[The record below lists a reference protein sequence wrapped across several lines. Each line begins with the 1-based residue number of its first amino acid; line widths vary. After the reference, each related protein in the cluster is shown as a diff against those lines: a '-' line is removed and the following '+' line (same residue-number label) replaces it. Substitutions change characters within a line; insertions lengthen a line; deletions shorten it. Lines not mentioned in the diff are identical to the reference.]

1 MKKNVSFFALLFLF
15 GTVLNAQSVRSVL
28 DKMYIAIGT
37 TNLMSYDMTSSERI
51 GAKMVTKNMSF
62 KVQISPRKVYMKD
75 KDSGVELL
83 YVSGWNSNMP
93 FINPNGFPW
102 VNVSLDL
109 QSPRVRAD
117 GHHPVTHAG
126 FNYLLTQM
134 KNTEKLI
141 AREGEK
147 LENIIKIEGN
157 FTWNGRNTT
166 KIVLTNPD
174 FKFIDYTCTQS
185 ETLFNLC
192 ERINVSEYM
201 VMEKNNLG
209 YGAKVYQGKV
219 IKIPNAFAKKVE
231 LYIDKENNLPIY
243 QLVYDDKGLLE
254 KFEFKNLKINP
265 QLSSGEFTTQC
276 ASYGFK

>member
-1 MKKNVSFFALLFLF
+1 MKMNLSFFTLLFLF
-15 GTVLNAQSVRSVL
+15 GTVLNAQSLRSVL

-83 YVSGWNSNMP
+83 YVSGWNNNMP
-93 FINPNGFPW
+93 YINPNGFPW
-102 VNVSLDL
+102 VNVSLDM
-109 QSPRVRAD
+109 QSARVRAD

-141 AREGEK
+141 AKEGEK

-231 LYIDKENNLPIY
+231 IYIDKESNLPIY
-243 QLVYDDKGLLE
+243 QIVHDDKGVFE

-265 QLSSGEFTTQC
+265 QLSSGEFTSQC

>member
-1 MKKNVSFFALLFLF
+1 MKNSILLFVFLLF
-15 GTVLNAQSVRSVL
+15 INMNLKAQTLRSVL

-37 TNLMSYDMTSSERI
+37 SNLMSYDMTSSERI
-51 GAKMVTKNMSF
+51 GSKMVVKNMAF

-83 YVSGWNSNMP
+83 YVSGWNGNMP

-102 VNVSLDL
+102 VNVSLDMN
-109 QSPRVRAD
+109 SSRVRAD

-141 AREGEK
+141 ANAGEK
-147 LENIIKIEGN
+147 IENIVKVEGN
-157 FTWNGRNTT
+157 FTWNGRSTT

-185 ETLFNLC
+185 ETLLNLC
-192 ERINVSEYM
+192 ERIHVSEYM

-209 YGAKVYQGKV
+209 YGAKVNKGTV

-231 LYIDKENNLPIY
+231 IYIDKENNLPIY
-243 QLVYDDKGLLE
+243 QIVHDEKGIFE

-265 QLSSGEFTTQC
+265 SLSSGEFTTKC

>member
-1 MKKNVSFFALLFLF
+1 MKMNLSFFTLLFLF
-15 GTVLNAQSVRSVL
+15 GNVLNAQSLRSVL

-83 YVSGWNSNMP
+83 YVSGWNNNMP
-93 FINPNGFPW
+93 YINPNGFPW
-102 VNVSLDL
+102 VNVSLDM
-109 QSPRVRAD
+109 QSARVRAD

-141 AREGEK
+141 AKEGEK
-147 LENIIKIEGN
+147 LENIIKVEGN

-166 KIVLTNPD
+166 KVVLTNPD
-174 FKFIDYTCTQS
+174 FKFIDYTCTQA

-209 YGAKVYQGKV
+209 YGAKVQQGKV

-231 LYIDKENNLPIY
+231 IYIDKESNLPIY
-243 QLVYDDKGLLE
+243 QIVHDDKGVFE

-265 QLSSGEFTTQC
+265 QLSSGEFTSQC

>member
-1 MKKNVSFFALLFLF
+1 MKNSILLFVFLLF
-15 GTVLNAQSVRSVL
+15 INMNLKAQTLRSVL

-37 TNLMSYDMTSSERI
+37 SNLMSYDMTSSERI
-51 GAKMVTKNMSF
+51 GSKMVVKNMAF

-83 YVSGWNSNMP
+83 YVSGWNGNMP

-102 VNVSLDL
+102 VNVSLDMN
-109 QSPRVRAD
+109 SSRVRAD

-141 AREGEK
+141 ANAGEK
-147 LENIIKIEGN
+147 IENIVKVEGN
-157 FTWNGRNTT
+157 FTWNGRSTT

-185 ETLFNLC
+185 ETLLNLC

-201 VMEKNNLG
+201 VMEKNKLG
-209 YGAKVYQGKV
+209 YGAKVNKGTV

-231 LYIDKENNLPIY
+231 IYIDKENNLPIY
-243 QLVYDDKGLLE
+243 QIVHDEKGIFE

-265 QLSSGEFTTQC
+265 SLSSGEFTTQC

>member
-1 MKKNVSFFALLFLF
+1 MKMNVLLFALLFLF
-15 GTVLNAQSVRSVL
+15 GTVLNAQSLRSVL

-37 TNLMSYDMTSSERI
+37 TNLMSYEMTSSERI

-83 YVSGWNSNMP
+83 YVSGWNNNMP
-93 FINPNGFPW
+93 YINPNGFPW
-102 VNVSLDL
+102 VNVSLDM
-109 QSPRVRAD
+109 QSARVRAD

-141 AREGEK
+141 AKEGEK

-265 QLSSGEFTTQC
+265 QLSSAEFTTQC

>member
-1 MKKNVSFFALLFLF
+1 MKKNLSFFALLFLF
-15 GTVLNAQSVRSVL
+15 GTVLNAQSLRSVL

-37 TNLMSYDMTSSERI
+37 ANLMSYEMTSSERI

-83 YVSGWNSNMP
+83 YVSGWNNNMP
-93 FINPNGFPW
+93 YINPNGFPW
-102 VNVSLDL
+102 VNVSLDM
-109 QSPRVRAD
+109 QSARVRAD

-141 AREGEK
+141 AKEGEK

-166 KIVLTNPD
+166 KVVLTNPD
-174 FKFIDYTCTQS
+174 FKFIDYTCTQA

-209 YGAKVYQGKV
+209 YGAKVQQGKV

-231 LYIDKENNLPIY
+231 IYIDKESNLPIY
-243 QLVYDDKGLLE
+243 QIVHDDKGVFE

-265 QLSSGEFTTQC
+265 QLSSGEFTSQC

>member
-1 MKKNVSFFALLFLF
+1 MKKNVSFFTLLFLF
-15 GTVLNAQSVRSVL
+15 GTGLNAQSVRSVL

-93 FINPNGFPW
+93 YINPNGFPW
-102 VNVSLDL
+102 VNVSLDM
-109 QSPRVRAD
+109 QSARVRAD

-141 AREGEK
+141 AKEGEK

-166 KIVLTNPD
+166 KVVLTNPD

>member
-1 MKKNVSFFALLFLF
+1 MKMNLSFFTLLFLF
-15 GTVLNAQSVRSVL
+15 GNVLNAQSLRSVL

-37 TNLMSYDMTSSERI
+37 TNLISYDMTSSERI
-51 GAKMVTKNMSF
+51 GAKMVTKNMYF

-83 YVSGWNSNMP
+83 YVSGWNNNMP
-93 FINPNGFPW
+93 YINPNGFPW
-102 VNVSLDL
+102 VNVSLDM
-109 QSPRVRAD
+109 QSARVRAD

-141 AREGEK
+141 AKEGEK

-166 KIVLTNPD
+166 KVVLTNPD
-174 FKFIDYTCTQS
+174 FKFIDYTCTQA

-209 YGAKVYQGKV
+209 YGAKVQQGKV

-231 LYIDKENNLPIY
+231 IYIDKESNLPIY
-243 QLVYDDKGLLE
+243 QIVHDDKGVFE

-265 QLSSGEFTTQC
+265 QLSSGEFTSQC

>member
-1 MKKNVSFFALLFLF
+1 MKKNLSFFALLFLF
-15 GTVLNAQSVRSVL
+15 GTVLNAQSLRSVL

-37 TNLMSYDMTSSERI
+37 ANLMSYEMTSSERI

-83 YVSGWNSNMP
+83 YVSGWNNNMP
-93 FINPNGFPW
+93 YINPNGFPW
-102 VNVSLDL
+102 VNVSLDM
-109 QSPRVRAD
+109 QSARVRAD

-141 AREGEK
+141 AKEGEK

-166 KIVLTNPD
+166 KVVLTNPD
-174 FKFIDYTCTQS
+174 FKFIDYTCTQA

-209 YGAKVYQGKV
+209 YGAKVQQGKV

-231 LYIDKENNLPIY
+231 IYIDKESNLPIY
-243 QLVYDDKGLLE
+243 QIVHDDKGVFE
-254 KFEFKNLKINP
+254 K
-265 QLSSGEFTTQC
+265 
-276 ASYGFK
+276 

>member
-1 MKKNVSFFALLFLF
+1 MKMNLSFFTLLFLF
-15 GTVLNAQSVRSVL
+15 GTVLNAQSLRSVL

-83 YVSGWNSNMP
+83 YVSGWNNNMP
-93 FINPNGFPW
+93 YINPNGFPW
-102 VNVSLDL
+102 VNVSLDM
-109 QSPRVRAD
+109 QSARVRAD

-141 AREGEK
+141 AKEGEK

-166 KIVLTNPD
+166 KVVLTNPD
-174 FKFIDYTCTQS
+174 FKFIDYTCTQA

-209 YGAKVYQGKV
+209 YGAKVQQGKV

-231 LYIDKENNLPIY
+231 IYIDKESNLPIY
-243 QLVYDDKGLLE
+243 QIVHDDKGVFE

-265 QLSSGEFTTQC
+265 QLSSGEFTSQC

>member
-1 MKKNVSFFALLFLF
+1 MKMNVLLFALLFLF
-15 GTVLNAQSVRSVL
+15 GTVLNAQFLRSVL

-37 TNLMSYDMTSSERI
+37 TNLMSYEMTSSERI

-83 YVSGWNSNMP
+83 YVSGWNNNMP
-93 FINPNGFPW
+93 YINPNGFPW
-102 VNVSLDL
+102 VNVSLDM
-109 QSPRVRAD
+109 QSARVRAD

-141 AREGEK
+141 AKEGEK

-265 QLSSGEFTTQC
+265 QLSSAEFTTQC

>member
-1 MKKNVSFFALLFLF
+1 MNLK
-15 GTVLNAQSVRSVL
+15 AQTLRSVL

-37 TNLMSYDMTSSERI
+37 SNLMSYDMTSSERI
-51 GAKMVTKNMSF
+51 GSKMVVKNMAF

-83 YVSGWNSNMP
+83 YVSGWNGNMP

-102 VNVSLDL
+102 VNVSLDMN
-109 QSPRVRAD
+109 SSRVRAD

-141 AREGEK
+141 ANAGEK
-147 LENIIKIEGN
+147 IENIVKVEGN
-157 FTWNGRNTT
+157 FTWNGRSTT

-185 ETLFNLC
+185 ETLLNLC
-192 ERINVSEYM
+192 ERIHVSEYM

-209 YGAKVYQGKV
+209 YGAKVNKGTV

-231 LYIDKENNLPIY
+231 IYIDKENNLPIY
-243 QLVYDDKGLLE
+243 QIVHDEKGVFE

-265 QLSSGEFTTQC
+265 SLSSGEFTTKC

>member
-1 MKKNVSFFALLFLF
+1 MKLSFLLFASLLF
-15 GTVLNAQSVRSVL
+15 INTNLSAQSIRSVL
-28 DKMYIAIGT
+28 DKMYAAIGT
-37 TNLMSYDMTSSERI
+37 TNLMSYDMNSSERI
-51 GAKMVTKNMSF
+51 GSKMVVKNMSF
-62 KVQISPRKVYMKD
+62 RLQVSPRKVYMKD

-93 FINPNGFPW
+93 YINPNGFPW

-109 QSPRVRAD
+109 NNSRVRAD

-126 FNYLLTQM
+126 FHYLLAQM

-141 AREGEK
+141 ANAGEK
-147 LENIIKIEGN
+147 IENIIKIEGN
-157 FTWNGRNTT
+157 FTWNGRSTT

-174 FKFIDYTCTQS
+174 FKFVNYTCTHS

-209 YGAKVYQGKV
+209 YGAKVHKGTV

-243 QLVYDDKGLLE
+243 QVVHDEKGVYE
-254 KFEFKNLKINP
+254 KFEFRNLKISPKLDNN
-265 QLSSGEFTTQC
+265 EFTPQC
-276 ASYGFK
+276 AAYGFK